1 MREGLYANS
10 IYHTHIGVDIGK
22 HEIVAACAE
31 GPFGV
36 RKIRNQ
42 RGA

>member
-1 MREGLYANS
+1 MQTLS
-10 IYHTHIGVDIGK
+10 ITLHIGVDIGK

-36 RKIRNQ
+36 REIRNP